1 MGKNLEQVCHKKRMP
16 LKKLSWKSLQG
27 HTTAQSSAH
36 LNLKR
41 LTLPSAGNDMPQGEI
56 SCTAGRTINENN
68 YFGGVWH
75 HLSKQAHPVTSNPIP

>member
-1 MGKNLEQVCHKKRMP
+1 MP

-75 HLSKQAHPVTSNPIP
+75 HLSKQAHPVTSNSIPW